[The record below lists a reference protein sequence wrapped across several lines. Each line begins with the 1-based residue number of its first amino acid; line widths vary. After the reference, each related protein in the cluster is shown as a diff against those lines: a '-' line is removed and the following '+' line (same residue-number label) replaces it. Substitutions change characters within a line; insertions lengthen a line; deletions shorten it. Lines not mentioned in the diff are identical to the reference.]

1 MMTDY
6 ERIFAQG
13 YEQGQADLIQ
23 KIKEKINSIP
33 DKGNPHQ
40 MSDCLLLLL
49 QITPS
54 NQKIKSNEEKE

>member
-1 MMTDY
+1 MKLAEKTDY
-6 ERIFAQG
+6 AAIAKL
-13 YEQGQADLIQ
+13 LIQ

-33 DKGNPHQ
+33 EKGNPHQ

-54 NQKIKSNEEKE
+54 NQKIKSNGNEE